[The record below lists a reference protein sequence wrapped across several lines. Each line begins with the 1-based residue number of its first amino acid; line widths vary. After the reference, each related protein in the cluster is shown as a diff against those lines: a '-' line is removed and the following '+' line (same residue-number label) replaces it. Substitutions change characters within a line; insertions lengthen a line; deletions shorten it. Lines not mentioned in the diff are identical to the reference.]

1 MKLNISKKN
10 FKVSI
15 LVIILALVIFKYFNT
30 PYNFYSI
37 LNWNY
42 NERMEQNYGYCEN
55 ESWGFY
61 NFVLEKFKLENEKI
75 TIINKKGNVTLEN
88 LFNIKKNNF
97 ESLNYLILLNYISE
111 NDENINQAKLLKN
124 KNFET
129 IYRYNNCYLIKY

>member
-15 LVIILALVIFKYFNT
+15 LVIILTLVIFKYFNT

-37 LNWNY
+37 LNWSY
-42 NERMEQNYGYCEN
+42 NDRMEQNYGYCEN

-97 ESLNYLILLNYISE
+97 ESSNYLILLNYISE
-111 NDENINQAKLLKN
+111 NEENINQAKF
-124 KNFET
+124 FET
-129 IYRYNNCYLIKY
+129 KDFEIIYRYNNCYLIKY

>member
-15 LVIILALVIFKYFNT
+15 LVIILILIIFKYFNT

-37 LNWNY
+37 LNWSY
-42 NERMEQNYGYCEN
+42 NDRMEQNYGYCEN

-61 NFVLEKFKLENEKI
+61 NFVLKKYNLENEKI

-88 LFNIKKNNF
+88 LFNIKKDNF
-97 ESLNYLILLNYISE
+97 KSSNYLILLNYISE
-111 NDENINQAKLLKN
+111 NDENINQAKFLKN

-129 IYRYNNCYLIKY
+129 IYRYNNCYLIRY

>member
-15 LVIILALVIFKYFNT
+15 LVIILTLVIFKYFNT

-61 NFVLEKFKLENEKI
+61 NFVLKKYNLENEKI
-75 TIINKKGNVTLEN
+75 NIINKKGNVTLEN
-88 LFNIKKNNF
+88 LF
-97 ESLNYLILLNYISE
+97 ESSNYLILLNYISE
-111 NDENINQAKLLKN
+111 NDENINQAKFLKN

>member
-15 LVIILALVIFKYFNT
+15 LVIILILVIFKYFNT

-37 LNWNY
+37 LNWSY
-42 NERMEQNYGYCEN
+42 NDRMEQNYGYCEN

-97 ESLNYLILLNYISE
+97 ESSNYLILLNYISE
-111 NDENINQAKLLKN
+111 NEENINQAKF
-124 KNFET
+124 FET
-129 IYRYNNCYLIKY
+129 KDFEIIYRYNNCYLIKY

>member
-15 LVIILALVIFKYFNT
+15 LVIILTLVIFKYFNT

-97 ESLNYLILLNYISE
+97 ESSNYLILLNYISE
-111 NDENINQAKLLKN
+111 NDENINQAKF
-124 KNFET
+124 FET
-129 IYRYNNCYLIKY
+129 KDFEIIYRYNNCYLIKY